1 MNIWFQMVKRSCLLC
16 RKHMDERLL
25 CCTTTK
31 SHHTVVLLS
40 SLVLFNVIDLEEAR
54 RCYATC
60 VRMRQR
66 FCNVHYI
73 EAAKFI
79 TSEMTYLGIGFASYV
94 DEPRGVVV
102 SYVNEKDIPL
112 HVVDSVQTNA
122 MKLDVELIISK
133 RRICEFLNY
142 CLARFKADEIRAPVC
157 ADSAD
162 SNQKTVGSPIKTE
175 DHSGD
180 VKPPATEF
188 GTSGPPQVIEAKGDL
203 SAVELYADSEAISP
217 SIKAENDISDVKPP
231 AFPSG
236 TSSAPEMIEVKVDNS
251 VKECVD
257 STLESQEETNSAL
270 LKKVFAVSGERLLTL
285 FRFCPECGT
294 EISRK
299 RSAVL
304 SEEGPS
310 PVVHFVCKNCQGKQS
325 WYGM

>member
-1 MNIWFQMVKRSCLLC
+1 MVKRSCLLC

-66 FCNVHYI
+66 FCNEHYI

-122 MKLDVELIISK
+122 MKLDVELVIS
-133 RRICEFLNY
+133 RRRVCEFLNY
-142 CLARFKADEIRAPVC
+142 CLARFKVDEIRAPVC

-162 SNQKTVGSPIKTE
+162 SNQETVGSSTE
-175 DHSGD
+175 TENHSGD

-188 GTSGPPQVIEAKGDL
+188 GTSSPPHVIEENGDL
-203 SAVELYADSEAISP
+203 SAIEFYANPEVISP
-217 SIKAENDISDVKPP
+217 SIKTEIGVGDVKPP
-231 AFPSG
+231 VFPSEISR
-236 TSSAPEMIEVKVDNS
+236 TSEMMVKVDNS

-257 STLESQEETNSAL
+257 SSLEDQGETNPAL
-270 LKKVFAVSGERLLTL
+270 LKKVFSVSGERLLKL

>member
-1 MNIWFQMVKRSCLLC
+1 MVKRSCLLC

-25 CCTTTK
+25 CCTTIK

-54 RCYATC
+54 RCYETC

-66 FCNVHYI
+66 FCSVHYI

-79 TSEMTYLGIGFASYV
+79 TSEMTYLGIGFATYL
-94 DEPRGVVV
+94 DQPRGIVV
-102 SYVNEKDIPL
+102 SYVNEKDIPP
-112 HVVDSVQTNA
+112 HVVDSVHVNA
-122 MKLDVELIISK
+122 VKLDEELVVSR

-142 CLARFKADEIRAPVC
+142 CLIRFDADLLRPSIP
-157 ADSAD
+157 ADSIQKSAD
-162 SNQKTVGSPIKTE
+162 PPGKTE
-175 DHSGD
+175 SDTGD
-180 VKPPATEF
+180 VKPPVSAS
-188 GTSGPPQVIEAKGDL
+188 GTSVLQSIMVKSDL
-203 SAVELYADSEAISP
+203 SANEVCPDSAAICA
-217 SIKAENDISDVKPP
+217 SIKTENDTSDVKPS
-231 AFPSG
+231 ALPSR
-236 TSSAPEMIEVKVDNS
+236 TSNIPDATGVKSDDSAEDVSVDPD
-251 VKECVD
+251 VED
-257 STLESQEETNSAL
+257 QRATDPAL
-270 LKKVFAVSGERLLTL
+270 LKKVFSVSGERLLSL

-304 SEEGPS
+304 SESGPS